1 MMPLDL
7 RIRLAISRY
16 PSMDAMTHLKRQSF
30 NNLLLFGEV
39 GTMVYR
45 LVVRPFL
52 RFLDSER
59 THGVS
64 IKIGAGLASTMVGQK
79 MLGSL
84 YGTPSLPT
92 EAFGMSFRHPVGLA
106 AGMDKK
112 CEALSLWPSVG
123 FAWTEGGG
131 VTYHAQDGNP
141 KPRMFRSDSDNA
153 LINRMGF
160 NNPGAVSIRKTLIT
174 TMESGGWPTT
184 PLAVNVG
191 CSKVAMG
198 DARPSK
204 DYIATM
210 QQLWDLADMFVINV
224 SSPNTAG
231 LRELAEPD
239 ILDTLLREINEFK
252 ISQKDK
258 KPILYKIS
266 PDESN
271 DAIRLMVEI
280 AIRNGIDG
288 FVAVNTTVSR
298 PKPTSTRS
306 RRAFSEI
313 GGLSGRPL
321 HPRSL
326 EVIRNVYNQVGS
338 EYPIVGVGGI
348 DSAESAWD
356 AITNGAT
363 LLQIYSALVFSGPA
377 VVKRII
383 RGLQK
388 KMKQSG
394 IENIQDAVG
403 IHSNT

>member
-1 MMPLDL
+1 
-7 RIRLAISRY
+7 
-16 PSMDAMTHLKRQSF
+16 
-30 NNLLLFGEV
+30 
-39 GTMVYR
+39 
-45 LVVRPFL
+45 
-52 RFLDSER
+52 
-59 THGVS
+59 
-64 IKIGAGLASTMVGQK
+64 
-79 MLGSL
+79 
-84 YGTPSLPT
+84 
-92 EAFGMSFRHPVGLA
+92 
-106 AGMDKK
+106 
-112 CEALSLWPSVG
+112 
-123 FAWTEGGG
+123 
-131 VTYHAQDGNP
+131 
-141 KPRMFRSDSDNA
+141 
-153 LINRMGF
+153 
-160 NNPGAVSIRKTLIT
+160 
-174 TMESGGWPTT
+174 
-184 PLAVNVG
+184 
-191 CSKVAMG
+191 
-198 DARPSK
+198 
-204 DYIATM
+204 
-210 QQLWDLADMFVINV
+210 MFVINV